1 MLVVLTKHVDCI
13 SGNFGS
19 TKAFILVRKVVGKSN
34 AVTQGLKSTQTQNP
48 ARMKGKSKHHF
59 LWQIE
64 RNGEVEI
71 SGQKVE
77 FLGPQK
83 KSVDFL
89 KIRNVCPA
97 SCTRRV

>member
-59 LWQIE
+59 FGKLKEIFVE
-64 RNGEVEI
+64 FSTSHGEVEI
-71 SGQKVE
+71 SGQ
-77 FLGPQK
+77 
-83 KSVDFL
+83 
-89 KIRNVCPA
+89 R
-97 SCTRRV
+97 